1 MSTAVSEV
9 IHRFNH
15 AFVAH
20 DPRGFEALVGEECV
34 MEAIEPAPDGAR
46 YEGKAA
52 CVGFWMQLIEDRS
65 MQFTAEHIEVATDT
79 ATIRWRLRFG
89 PGAKDYVR
97 GVNLMRVR
105 DGRIVEALG
114 YGKTPAADDSPL
126 ANVVDAEPPSEG

>member
-52 CVGFWMQLIEDRS
+52 CVAFWMQLIEDRS

-89 PGAKDYVR
+89 PGAQDYVR

-114 YGKTPAADDSPL
+114 YGKTPAAEDSPL
-126 ANVVDAEPPSEG
+126 ASLDAAPATEG

>member
-1 MSTAVSEV
+1 MSMTVSEV

-20 DPRGFEALVGEECV
+20 DPSGFEALIGDECV

-46 YEGKAA
+46 YEGKEA
-52 CVGFWMQLIEDRS
+52 CVAFWLQLIEDRS
-65 MQFTAEHIEVATDT
+65 LQFSDEQIEVATDT

-89 PGAKDYVR
+89 TADDDYVR

-114 YGKTPAADDSPL
+114 YGKTPAAEDSPL
-126 ANVVDAEPPSEG
+126 ADVIGDDEPHQG

>member
-1 MSTAVSEV
+1 MSTTVSEV
-9 IHRFNH
+9 INRFNH

-20 DPRGFEALVGEECV
+20 DPTGFATLIGEECV

-46 YEGKAA
+46 YEGKEA
-52 CVGFWMQLIEDRS
+52 CVAFWLQLIEDRS
-65 MQFTAEHIEVATDT
+65 LQFSDEHIEVATDT

-89 PGAKDYVR
+89 TAAKDYVR

-114 YGKTPAADDSPL
+114 YGKTPASEDSPL
-126 ANVVDAEPPSEG
+126 ADVIGDDQPHQG

>member
-1 MSTAVSEV
+1 MSAIESDTVSDV

-20 DPRGFEALVGEECV
+20 DPSGFEALIGDECV

-52 CVGFWMQLIEDRS
+52 CVEFWLQLIEDRS
-65 MQFTAEHIEVATDT
+65 TQFTDEHIEVAEDT
-79 ATIRWRLRFG
+79 ATIRWRFRYG
-89 PGAKDYVR
+89 PGAQDYVR

-114 YGKTPAADDSPL
+114 YGKTPAAADSPL
-126 ANVVDAEPPSEG
+126 AGVVDA

>member
-1 MSTAVSEV
+1 MSTVSDV
-9 IHRFNH
+9 IHRFNQ
-15 AFVAH
+15 AFVDH
-20 DPRGFEALVGEECV
+20 DPSGFEGLIGDECV

-52 CVGFWMQLIEDRS
+52 CVEFWLNLINDRTI
-65 MQFTAEHIEVATDT
+65 QFTAEQIEVGVDT

-89 PGAKDYVR
+89 EGAKDYVR

-114 YGKTPAADDSPL
+114 YGKTPGAADSPL
-126 ANVVDAEPPSEG
+126 ADVLAAGPATEA